1 MAQELNES
9 TDGELTREAKHQFAV
24 RAIAKDENLR
34 FFVREFLSAQGAL
47 PQQSVFHPD
56 AIVCAHNLGRQDCA
70 LQFIAML
77 TAQDPMLW
85 LLLQQEEMTDVPQPV

>member
-9 TDGELTREAKHQFAV
+9 NEGELTRDAKHQFAA
-24 RAIAKDENLR
+24 RAIAMDGNLR
-34 FFVREFLSAQGAL
+34 FFIREFLSSQGAL
-47 PQQSVFHPD
+47 PQQSVFNADP
-56 AIVCAHNLGRQDCA
+56 IVCAHNLGRQECA

-85 LLLQQEEMTDVPQPV
+85 LLLQQEEMTDVPQPD

>member
-1 MAQELNES
+1 MAQELDKS
-9 TDGELTREAKHQFAV
+9 TDEELSRDAKHQFAV

-34 FFVREFLSAQGAL
+34 FFVREFLRTEGAL
-47 PQQSVFHPD
+47 PQQSVFVSDP
-56 AIVCAHNLGRQDCA
+56 IVCAHNLGRQECA

-85 LLLQQEEMTDVPQPV
+85 LLLQQEEMTDVPK